1 MRLLALDTST
11 RYASIALVT
20 EGEEEKDA
28 GASGGYGEYTWYT
41 GNNHN
46 VDILEYMQRLLDEC
60 DVTFQDLDGICVATG
75 PGSFN
80 GVRVA
85 VATAKTLAF
94 TLQKPLIGVSTLDV
108 IAAQQRHVPQLICAL
123 LEAGRGDL
131 YTACYR
137 FESQVDDN
145 GMLDFAL
152 TRQSEYLM
160 LPPTQLAEQVST
172 RLTTSETNQSH
183 MHEIVDKVL
192 FCGEMSHASRQALRE
207 VLPEQSLFASRNQSM
222 RHASVLASLG
232 YQRLQMGQVDDPMLL
247 EPLYLRRPSITTSTR
262 KQPRLGATEHS
273 IQQFAVQSERDE
285 GALHH

>member
-20 EGEEEKDA
+20 EGIEEKDV
-28 GASGGYGEYTWYT
+28 GASGEYGEYTWYT

-46 VDILEYMQRLLDEC
+46 VDIFEYMQRLLDES

-94 TLQKPLIGVSTLDV
+94 TLQKPLLGISTLDV
-108 IAAQQRHVPQLICAL
+108 IAAQQRYAPQLICAL

-131 YTACYR
+131 YAACYR
-137 FESQVDDN
+137 FASQVDDT

-160 LPPTQLAEQVST
+160 LPPTQVVERVST
-172 RLTTSETNQSH
+172 LLTPSETSTSQTY
-183 MHEIVDKVL
+183 ERADRVL
-192 FCGEMSHASRQALRE
+192 FCGDISNASRLALRE
-207 VLPEQSLFASRNQSM
+207 ALPEQSLFVSRNQSM
-222 RHASVLASLG
+222 RHASVLAWLG
-232 YQRLQMGQVDDPMLL
+232 RQRLQMGQVDDPMLL

-262 KQPRLGATEHS
+262 KQLRLGATEHS
-273 IQQFAVQSERDE
+273 TQQAAVQSEREE

>member
-11 RYASIALVT
+11 RYASIALIS
-20 EGEEEKDA
+20 EGVEEKDA
-28 GASGGYGEYTWYT
+28 GASGDYGEYTWYT

-94 TLQKPLIGVSTLDV
+94 TLQKPLLGISTLDV
-108 IAAQQRHVPQLICAL
+108 LAAQQRYAPQLICAL

-131 YTACYR
+131 YASCYR
-137 FESQVDDN
+137 CEPQVDDT

-152 TRQSEYLM
+152 TRQSEYVM
-160 LPPTQLAEQVST
+160 LSPTQVAEHVST
-172 RLTTSETNQSH
+172 LLAPSQTNESQTYES
-183 MHEIVDKVL
+183 VDRVL
-192 FCGEMSHASRQALRE
+192 FCGEMSNASRQALRE
-207 VLPEQSLFASRNQSM
+207 ALPEQSLFASRNQSM
-222 RHASVLASLG
+222 RHASVLAALG
-232 YQRLQMGQVDDPMLL
+232 YQRLRTGQTDDPLLL

-262 KQPRLGATEHS
+262 KQPRLGVTEHS
-273 IQQFAVQSERDE
+273 TQQSAVQSEREE

>member
-20 EGEEEKDA
+20 EGEDA
-28 GASGGYGEYTWYT
+28 GTSGDYGEYTWYT

-94 TLQKPLIGVSTLDV
+94 TLQKPLLGISTLDV
-108 IAAQQRHVPQLICAL
+108 IAAQQRHASHLVCSL

-131 YTACYR
+131 YAACYR
-137 FESQVDDN
+137 FVPQVDDN
-145 GMLDFAL
+145 GMLNL
-152 TRQSEYLM
+152 SLNRQSEYLM
-160 LPPTQLAEQVST
+160 LPSAQVVEHIAS
-172 RLTTSETNQSH
+172 LLKTSETNESQ
-183 MHEIVDKVL
+183 VDERANKVL
-192 FCGEMSHASRQALRE
+192 FCGELSHISRQTLHEA
-207 VLPEQSLFASRNQSM
+207 LPEQSLFVGRNQSM

-232 YQRLQMGQVDDPMLL
+232 WQRLQEGQTDDPLLL

-262 KQPRLGATEHS
+262 KQPLLGATEHS
-273 IQQFAVQSERDE
+273 TQQSAVQSEREE